1 MMFEALPC
9 REVRLAQW
17 YKCVAEWHTEPM
29 IKFIYETISCDEG
42 RHGGAYLQYMKRA
55 PAKDRA
61 SVAAAF
67 AKIG

>member
-17 YKCVAEWHTEPM
+17 YKCVAEWHTGPM
-29 IKFIYETISCDEG
+29 IKFTYGTISRDED
-42 RHGGAYLQYMKRA
+42 RHGGAYLQYSKGA
-55 PAKDRA
+55 LAKDRA
-61 SVAAAF
+61 SVAADF